1 MTTTTNN
8 YFTCIG
14 KGHGAPAIPATR
26 EEWEALRN
34 EPWLSDMCRRI
45 AAGDEALKAKLPVWT
60 PGCAEFKNNHRAI
73 ADAVKPLQ
81 RLMLDFD
88 EKGHSE
94 EILAGAMALNEQ
106 GRWRILLVEESVR
119 KGTHVLIALP
129 EGMTPQEAQQRFSTD
144 IGFVADPATKDI
156 ASRCIYMVPS
166 EHTLYVSEEMFF
178 SEELR
183 GKSEELMTQD
193 PLRSTSPCSVP
204 LVPLEEGQC
213 SLDSPSA
220 NDANQKELSPFK
232 GNSLRG
238 GVIPSGERDLAEC
251 SGEDGAEQYP
261 FEYNGIGY
269 GEIIETLEEQMGG
282 APEHGSRN
290 NFIFSMACHLRYV
303 CNDDP
308 QWIAS
313 ILPTYGEGR
322 EKWMATIRS
331 ACNRNQTRQMPRIMK
346 RTLAICKQKAEDN
359 SEIINHKSE
368 MDFPPEMPKRLPP
381 LVKLL
386 ISRTPKVYQPA
397 VAHAVFPALGAH
409 LWKTYFRYI
418 DNVLHEAT
426 LMNVLVGET
435 GAGKNCISEPIN
447 HILKDIR
454 SRDRDNLARER
465 EWKREM
471 QTKGANKD
479 KRQRPEGLVIQEID
493 PDMTNAAFVQRLA
506 DAEERFLYTKMNEID
521 QFDALKTSAR
531 SKAHFQI
538 MCLAFDPGN
547 VYGQTRVGTGSVS
560 ERVCIRFNWNA
571 STTLRKGQSYF
582 SSVLTDGPISRIN
595 FCMIPP
601 REIGSAMP
609 IYGAYD
615 AAFEEELRPY
625 IECLAKAR
633 GVVECKQ
640 ATALAKKLV
649 EECAEM
655 ARLSQNRVY
664 ENLSFRANVIAY
676 LKAMVLYVAH
686 GERWDKTM
694 EDFVRWSLHYDLWCK
709 MRLFGDAIEA
719 QEATEG
725 TKKNRGPQ
733 NLLDLLPEVF
743 TRDEAAA
750 LRTRVGVRGGS
761 LTLMLSNWK
770 QRGDIELYGEE
781 MPRNE
786 ASQQRYIKTE
796 AYLKKHPQR
805 DPSMESTQSPL

>member
-1 MTTTTNN
+1 MVNTIH
-8 YFTCIG
+8 FTCIG

-26 EEWEALRN
+26 EDWENLRN
-34 EPWLSDMCRRI
+34 APWLEEMCRRI

-60 PGCAEFKNNHRAI
+60 PGCAEFKNNHRAL
-73 ADAVKPLQ
+73 ADALKPLP

-88 EKGHSE
+88 EKGHSA
-94 EILAGAMALNEQ
+94 EILAKAMELQAA
-106 GRWRILLVEESVR
+106 GKWKILLVEESVR

-129 EGMTPQEAQQRFSTD
+129 EGMTPQEAQQRFSND
-144 IGFVADPATKDI
+144 IGFVADPALKDV

-166 EHTLYVSEEMFF
+166 ENTLFVSEELFLGVTEVR
-178 SEELR
+178 SEGEFLGVKEYR
-183 GKSEELMTQD
+183 SEGVKINVSSADGLSSSLPSEATTPQL
-193 PLRSTSPCSVP
+193 LNSPKTF
-204 LVPLEEGQC
+204 ETEY
-213 SLDSPSA
+213 
-220 NDANQKELSPFK
+220 
-232 GNSLRG
+232 
-238 GVIPSGERDLAEC
+238 
-251 SGEDGAEQYP
+251 DGIAYSD
-261 FEYNGIGY
+261 IVA
-269 GEIIETLEEQMGG
+269 TLEEQMGG
-282 APEHGSRN
+282 KPEHGSRN

-303 CNDDP
+303 TNDDP
-308 QWIAS
+308 EGIAS

-331 ACNRNQTRQMPRIMK
+331 ACARSQTKTMPRIMR
-346 RTLAICKQKAEDN
+346 RTLAICKERLEDK
-359 SEIINHKSE
+359 SEIINQKSE
-368 MDFPPEMPKRLPP
+368 LPPEMPQRLPP
-381 LVKLL
+381 LIKLL
-386 ISRTPKVYQPA
+386 VSRTPKVYRAA

-409 LWKTYFRYI
+409 LWRTHFRYI

-447 HILKDIR
+447 HILRDIR
-454 SRDRDNLARER
+454 QRDMENLARER

-471 QTKGANKD
+471 VTKGANKD
-479 KRQRPEGLVIQEID
+479 NRQRPEGLVIQEID

-547 VYGQTRVGTGSVS
+547 VYGQTRVGTSSVS

-571 STTLRKGQSYF
+571 STTLRKGQAYF

-601 REIGSAMP
+601 REIGSEMP
-609 IYGAYD
+609 VYGAYD
-615 AAFEEELRPY
+615 AAFDEELRPY
-625 IECLAKAR
+625 IECLTKAR
-633 GVVECKQ
+633 GVVVCKQ
-640 ATALAKKLV
+640 AASLAKRLV
-649 EECAEM
+649 EECAET

-694 EDFVRWSLHYDLWCK
+694 EEFVRWSLHYDLWCK

-719 QEATEG
+719 QEMAEG
-725 TKKNRGPQ
+725 TKKHRGPQ

-743 TRDEAAA
+743 TREEAGA

-761 LTLMLSNWK
+761 LTHMLNNWR
-770 QRGDIELYGEE
+770 QRGYIELYGEE
-781 MPRNE
+781 VPRDE
-786 ASQQRYIKTE
+786 ASRQRYIKTE
-796 AYLKKHPQR
+796 GYMRKHGGKLK
-805 DPSMESTQSPL
+805 DAIEVIS

>member
-1 MTTTTNN
+1 MQDNR

-26 EEWEALRN
+26 KEWEELRN
-34 EPWLSDMCRRI
+34 APWLAEMCRRI

-60 PGCAEFKNNHRAI
+60 PGCAEFKNNHRAL
-73 ADAVKPLQ
+73 ADAVKPLP

-88 EKGHSE
+88 EKGHSQ
-94 EILAGAMALNEQ
+94 EILAKAMELQAA
-106 GRWRILLVEESVR
+106 GRWQILLVEESVR

-129 EGMTPQEAQQRFSTD
+129 EGMTPQEAQQRFSND
-144 IGFVADPATKDI
+144 IGFVADPALKDV
-156 ASRCIYMVPS
+156 ASRCIYMVPK
-166 EHTLYVSEEMFF
+166 ENTLFVSEELFEGIEN
-178 SEELR
+178 SKLKIENGSTGAEN
-183 GKSEELMTQD
+183 GNQANNPCESVKS
-193 PLRSTSPCSVP
+193 
-204 LVPLEEGQC
+204 
-213 SLDSPSA
+213 A
-220 NDANQKELSPFK
+220 
-232 GNSLRG
+232 
-238 GVIPSGERDLAEC
+238 GEREYPTTY
-251 SGEDGAEQYP
+251 DGV
-261 FEYNGIGY
+261 EYS
-269 GEIIETLEEQMGG
+269 EIINVLEEQMGG
-282 APEHGSRN
+282 RPEHGSRN

-303 CNDDP
+303 TNDDP
-308 QWIAS
+308 EWIAS

-331 ACNRNQTRQMPRIMK
+331 ACNRNQTKAMPRIMK
-346 RTLAICKQKAEDN
+346 RTLAICKQTMEDN
-359 SEIINHKSE
+359 SESNIQNSE
-368 MDFPPEMPKRLPP
+368 SSVPPAMPKRLPP
-381 LVKLL
+381 LIKLL
-386 ISRTPKVYQPA
+386 VSRTPKVYRAA

-409 LWKTYFRYI
+409 LWRTHFRYI

-447 HILKDIR
+447 HILRDIR
-454 SRDRDNLARER
+454 QRDMENLARER

-471 QTKGANKD
+471 VTKGANKD

-547 VYGQTRVGTGSVS
+547 VYGQTRVGTSSVS

-601 REIGSAMP
+601 REIGSEMP
-609 IYGAYD
+609 VYGAYD
-615 AAFEEELRPY
+615 AAFDEELRPY
-625 IECLAKAR
+625 IECLTKAR
-633 GVVECKQ
+633 GEVVCKQ
-640 ATALAKKLV
+640 AASLAKRLV
-649 EECAEM
+649 EECAET

-694 EDFVRWSLHYDLWCK
+694 EEFVRWSLHYDLWCK
-709 MRLFGDAIEA
+709 MRLFGNAIEE
-719 QEATEG
+719 QEMTEG
-725 TKKNRGPQ
+725 TKKHRGPQ

-743 TRDEAAA
+743 TREEAGAM
-750 LRTRVGVRGGS
+750 RQRVGIRGGS
-761 LTLMLSNWK
+761 LSQMLLNWK
-770 QRGDIELYGEE
+770 SRGYIELYGEE
-781 MPRNE
+781 MKRTE
-786 ASQQRYIKTE
+786 ASRQRYIKTE
-796 AYLKKHPQR
+796 GYMKRHGDKLK
-805 DPSMESTQSPL
+805 DES

>member
-1 MTTTTNN
+1 MTTIK
-8 YFTCIG
+8 FTCIG

-34 EPWLSDMCRRI
+34 EPWLADMCRRI

-73 ADAVKPLQ
+73 ADAVKPLP

-88 EKGHSE
+88 EKGHSA
-94 EILAGAMALNEQ
+94 EILARAMELREQ
-106 GRWRILLVEESVR
+106 GRWHILLVEESVR

-129 EGMTPQEAQQRFSTD
+129 EGMTPQEAQQRFSND
-144 IGFVADPATKDI
+144 IGFVADPALKDV
-156 ASRCIYMVPS
+156 ASRCIYMVPK
-166 EHTLYVSEEMFF
+166 ENTLFVSEELFLGVTEVR
-178 SEELR
+178 SEGEFLGVTGVGSSGVQTNVSTDVSAMGKAAMGLSSELL
-183 GKSEELMTQD
+183 SEAITPQL
-193 PLRSTSPCSVP
+193 LNSPKTFETEYDGVSYEEIVSV
-204 LVPLEEGQC
+204 
-213 SLDSPSA
+213 
-220 NDANQKELSPFK
+220 
-232 GNSLRG
+232 
-238 GVIPSGERDLAEC
+238 
-251 SGEDGAEQYP
+251 
-261 FEYNGIGY
+261 
-269 GEIIETLEEQMGG
+269 LEEQMGG
-282 APEHGSRN
+282 KPEHGSRN

-303 CNDDP
+303 TNDDP
-308 QWIAS
+308 EWIAS

-331 ACNRNQTRQMPRIMK
+331 ACNRNQTKAMPRIMK
-346 RTLAICKQKAEDN
+346 RTLAICKERLEDK
-359 SEIINHKSE
+359 SEIRNHKSE
-368 MDFPPEMPKRLPP
+368 LPPEMPRRLPP
-381 LVKLL
+381 LIKLL
-386 ISRTPKVYQPA
+386 VSRTPKVYRAA

-409 LWKTYFRYI
+409 LWRTHFRYI

-454 SRDRDNLARER
+454 VRDRENLSRER

-547 VYGQTRVGTGSVS
+547 VYGQTRVGTSSVS

-571 STTLRKGQSYF
+571 STTLRKGQAYF

-601 REIGSAMP
+601 REIGSEMP
-609 IYGAYD
+609 VYGAYD
-615 AAFEEELRPY
+615 AAFDEELRPY
-625 IECLAKAR
+625 IECLTKAR
-633 GVVECKQ
+633 GEVVCKQ
-640 ATALAKKLV
+640 AALLAKKLV
-649 EECAEM
+649 EECAET

-709 MRLFGDAIEA
+709 MQLFGNAIEA

-725 TKKNRGPQ
+725 TKKNKGPQ
-733 NLLDLLPEVF
+733 NLLDLLPEIF
-743 TRDEAAA
+743 TREEAGAM
-750 LRTRVGVRGGS
+750 RNRVGIRGDS
-761 LTLMLSNWK
+761 LAQMLNNWK
-770 QRGDIELYGEE
+770 GRGYIELYGEE
-781 MPRNE
+781 VPRNE
-786 ASQQRYIKTE
+786 ASRQRYIKTE
-796 AYLKKHPQR
+796 GYMRRHGDKLKDER
-805 DPSMESTQSPL
+805 